1 MIKIKRFEC
10 NMIQENCYVVSDDSH
25 EAVVIDC
32 GAYYAAERKAV
43 TDYIDHEQLTV
54 VHLLCTHGHFDHCFG
69 NDTIWHHC
77 GILPKMPAGDEWL
90 SDLNLQMEQMMGIH
104 YDGEIA
110 PIGQYYSSKDSF
122 TFGSHQLT
130 ALHTPGHTPGSS
142 CFYCAEENIL
152 FTGDTLF
159 RLSIGRTDFPRGNW
173 ADMRKSLTSVLAKLP
188 GETVVMPGH
197 GPQSTIAEEL
207 QMNPYMR

>member
-77 GILPKMPAGDEWL
+77 GTLPKIPAGDEWL
-90 SDLNLQMEQMMGIH
+90 SDISLQMEQMMGIP
-104 YDGEIA
+104 YDGEVT
-110 PIGQYYSSKDSF
+110 PIGQYYSPKDYF
-122 TFGSHQLT
+122 TFGSHKLT
-130 ALHTPGHTPGSS
+130 VLHTPGHTPGSS
-142 CFYCAEENIL
+142 CFYCAEENVL

-159 RLSIGRTDFPRGNW
+159 RLSIGRTDFPRGSW
-173 ADMRKSLTSVLAKLP
+173 SDMQNSLTTVLAKLP
-188 GETVVMPGH
+188 TETVVMPGH
-197 GPQSTIAEEL
+197 GPQTTIADEL